1 MGHLT
6 LVCESSDQV
15 KAVESQLKII
25 IRPMYSSPPKHG
37 ALIAS
42 EILNT
47 SELYDQWYVHT
58 CTYSVFAH

>member
-1 MGHLT
+1 M
-6 LVCESSDQV
+6 EQA
-15 KAVESQLKII
+15 KAVESQLKIA

-47 SELYDQWYVHT
+47 SDLYGQW
-58 CTYSVFAH
+58 